1 MILIRRGNVSDV
13 EAISAFDLV
22 AVRDEKRRQFIQRS
36 VASSTCYVAVY
47 ENEVIGYGVLSYT
60 FYDNGF
66 IEMLYVNSNH
76 RRRGVATALLR
87 HLESLCET
95 PKLFTSTNRS
105 NLAMQSLLVESG
117 YELSGVIQ
125 NLDESDPELVFY
137 KLLRRVHS

>member
-47 ENEVIGYGVLSYT
+47 ENEVIGYGVLSHT

-76 RRRGVATALLR
+76 WRRGVATALLR

-125 NLDESDPELVFY
+125 NLDDGDPELVFY

>member
-36 VASSTCYVAVY
+36 VASSTCYVALY
-47 ENEVIGYGVLSYT
+47 ENEVIGYGVLSHT

>member
-60 FYDNGF
+60 FYDNGL